1 MGERRPSSPNR
12 KTRVRLL
19 AELGRA
25 VALPMAILFQMRLA
39 IVAVFSALALSVAMA
54 PASTS
59 GGSVSV
65 VSKRGVYKLTVSPRP
80 ATAPVGR
87 LHTWTV
93 ALRTSKGTPVRGARI
108 NVLGDMPAHGHG
120 LPTKPRA
127 RETAPGRYAIEG
139 MKFQMGGAWYV
150 EFRSSRRP
158 VVIARA
164 SLHAARRLG

>member
-1 MGERRPSSPNR
+1 MGCGSPALF
-12 KTRVRLL
+12 TARV
-19 AELGRA
+19 
-25 VALPMAILFQMRLA
+25 
-39 IVAVFSALALSVAMA
+39 VAVSALALSIATSA
-54 PASTS
+54 GSTS

-65 VSKRGVYKLTVSPRP
+65 LSKRGVYKLTVSPRP

-93 ALRTSKGTPVRGARI
+93 VLRTSKGTPVRGARI
-108 NVLGDMPAHGHG
+108 TVVGDMPAHGHG

-150 EFRSSRRP
+150 EFRIVAAPGRDS
-158 VVIARA
+158 ARVRFTLPGGA
-164 SLHAARRLG
+164 K